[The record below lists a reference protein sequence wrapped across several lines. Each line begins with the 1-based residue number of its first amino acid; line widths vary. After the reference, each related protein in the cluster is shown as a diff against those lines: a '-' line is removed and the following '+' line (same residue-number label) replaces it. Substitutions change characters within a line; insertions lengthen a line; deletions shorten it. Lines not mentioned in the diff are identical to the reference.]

1 MLNLI
6 TYNEAVAL
14 TIGSDSTFYESKFV
28 VDGYNISIFNY
39 RLAQYSD
46 FKVNSAFEMRGL
58 AFVFNKDGS
67 LYKRYILLHKFFNLN
82 QVEESQ
88 YSLIKDLEIKSISN
102 KEDGSV
108 ASFIR
113 LPNGRVIAKSKMSF
127 DSNQAIGMMRLY
139 NSNKELREFI
149 NFTLD
154 NDLVA
159 VFEYVA
165 PDNRIVL
172 RYNKEELILLRLRD
186 NNTGEYLDLTN
197 YLKEIG
203 SIRVAPSEVLT
214 LDKVVELVNNV
225 EDKEGWII
233 QFTNGLFIK
242 VKTDWYFQLHGLLT
256 NDICRENIIIGYVL
270 DDLIDDIIAQ
280 IPEDEVESHD
290 RINKIISIV
299 KSSIS
304 EKADDILKSYDL
316 FLEGGVGRDW
326 EGDLRLQLM
335 RKSFALKYRKDP
347 NFGYVMSLSKGADV
361 YDLAKDWVRDKT
373 KKLNIARDWLITKDS
388 TLSFLDGD
396 LEGDD

>member
-14 TIGSDSTFYESKFV
+14 TIGSDATFYESKFV

-39 RLAQYSD
+39 RLANYND
-46 FKVNSAFEMRGL
+46 FVKNVVEMRGL
-58 AFVFNKDGS
+58 TFVFDKGGS

-127 DSNQAIGMMRLY
+127 DSDQAKGMMRLY

-159 VFEYVA
+159 IFEYVA

-172 RYNKEELILLRLRD
+172 RYNEEELILLRLRD
-186 NNTGEYLDLTN
+186 NKTGEYLDLTN

-214 LDKVVELVNNV
+214 LDKVIELANSV

-256 NDICRENIIIGYVL
+256 NDICREHIIIGYVL

-280 IPEDEVESHD
+280 IPEDEVESHA

-316 FLEGGVGRDW
+316 FLEGGVGRDCGG
-326 EGDLRLQLM
+326 ELRLQLM

-373 KKLNIARDWLITKDS
+373 KKLNIARDWLIKKDS

-396 LEGDD
+396 LEFD

>member
-6 TYNEAVAL
+6 TYNEAVTL
-14 TIGSDSTFYESKFV
+14 TIGSDATFYESKFV

-58 AFVFNKDGS
+58 TFVFNKDGS

-113 LPNGRVIAKSKMSF
+113 LPNGKVIAKSKMSF

-214 LDKVVELVNNV
+214 LDKVIELVNNV

-242 VKTDWYFQLHGLLT
+242 IKTDWYFRLHGLLT
-256 NDICRENIIIGYVL
+256 NDICRENIIIGYIL